1 MQTDL
6 QSHSIVAGLWQLG
19 VGLCRGMCDG
29 CGVLWQLGV
38 GLCRGMCD
46 GCGVLWQLGVGL
58 CRGMCDGCGVLWQL
72 GVGLCRGMCDGCG
85 VLLLVAL
92 YSLHMHSCCLQT
104 KSVQRRLHGSSG
116 SSSLSWKHCRGA
128 LQLFYLDLGRM
139 YVHRSKFVNTVEP
152 LYSGHH

>member
-38 GLCRGMCD
+38 GFCRSMCD
-46 GCGVLWQLGVGL
+46 GCGVLWQLGVGF
-58 CRGMCDGCGVLWQL
+58 CRS
-72 GVGLCRGMCDGCG
+72 MCDGCG

-128 LQLFYLDLGRM
+128 LQLFYLDLGRYIRM
-139 YVHRSKFVNTVEP
+139 HVHRSKFVNTVEP
-152 LYSGHH
+152 LYSGYHWDPAGCPVYSRTSL

>member
-19 VGLCRGMCDG
+19 VGF
-29 CGVLWQLGV
+29 
-38 GLCRGMCD
+38 
-46 GCGVLWQLGVGL
+46 
-58 CRGMCDGCGVLWQL
+58 
-72 GVGLCRGMCDGCG
+72 CRGMCDGCG
-85 VLLLVAL
+85 VLLLVLVAL

-128 LQLFYLDLGRM
+128 LQLFYLDLG
-139 YVHRSKFVNTVEP
+139 H
-152 LYSGHH
+152 